1 MADRLIVEEWL
12 KKADDD
18 FSFAETN
25 LTGGSEFL
33 SQTCFHLQ
41 QAAEK

>member
-1 MADRLIVEEWL
+1 MVDPSIVMEWL
-12 KKADDD
+12 EKADED

-25 LTGGSEFL
+25 LAGGSEFH